1 MKARV
6 KATGEIIE
14 VREVTKYDSNYN
26 PLVYYKAENGF
37 SYKEEHL
44 DFEDLTQGKADV
56 KEKSF
61 PKDEPDY
68 WEKLK
73 HQYAGMFLAGMLA
86 NSEWEGTYE
95 RLSEIAIE
103 IAEMHINRLKEEEK

>member
-37 SYKEEHL
+37 PYKEEQL
-44 DFEDLTQGKADV
+44 DFEDLTQGKTDV
-56 KEKSF
+56 KEKSL
-61 PKDEPDY
+61 PKDVPDY
-68 WEKLK
+68 WDKLR
-73 HQYAGMFLAGMLA
+73 HQYAGMFLQGMIIGKPFTRDYVEDAYQYATAL
-86 NSEWEGTYE
+86 
-95 RLSEIAIE
+95 
-103 IAEMHINRLKEEEK
+103 INRLKEESQCEK

>member
-6 KATGEIIE
+6 KATGEIVE
-14 VREVTKYDSNYN
+14 VNKVTSYDKN
-26 PLVYYKAENGF
+26 LKAIVYYKAENGF
-37 SYKEEHL
+37 PYKEEHL

-68 WEKLK
+68 WTKLHHQAAIAAMSAFLVRGCEPKEIAQLSLELAGVMIDKLKNEKL
-73 HQYAGMFLAGMLA
+73 
-86 NSEWEGTYE
+86 
-95 RLSEIAIE
+95 
-103 IAEMHINRLKEEEK
+103 